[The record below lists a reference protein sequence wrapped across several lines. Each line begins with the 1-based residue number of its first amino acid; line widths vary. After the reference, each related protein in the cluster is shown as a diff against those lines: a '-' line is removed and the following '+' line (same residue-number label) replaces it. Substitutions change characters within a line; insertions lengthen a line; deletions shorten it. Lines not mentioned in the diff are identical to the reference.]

1 LIESADRKS
10 PLRCP
15 YFFNIINLGLAID
28 TTFDEQ
34 IYTKERCDAD
44 PFAAMGAILV
54 LMRGHNESK
63 TKSKRSKDA
72 RNADRRN
79 AREHK
84 IPVNSRS
91 PAWLTVVGL
100 RGEKRE
106 FVKRDDLVEI
116 IVRVFHAYDGGLGCI
131 SVAKL
136 LNRNNIKSFGGK
148 TWNAGTV
155 QRLLRNEAV
164 IGVYQPQVYI
174 RKHKRVPDG
183 QGKIEGYYPEIIG
196 PALFY
201 RVQRKLDANK
211 NYGKDRRT
219 TAVGRN

>member
-1 LIESADRKS
+1 LNSSGSTPQSSFSNASVCS
-10 PLRCP
+10 PRSGGRLTS
-15 YFFNIINLGLAID
+15 AID

-116 IVRVFHAYDGGLGCI
+116 IVRVFQ
-131 SVAKL
+131 
-136 LNRNNIKSFGGK
+136 NE
-148 TWNAGTV
+148 GT
-155 QRLLRNEAV
+155 
-164 IGVYQPQVYI
+164 QV
-174 RKHKRVPDG
+174 
-183 QGKIEGYYPEIIG
+183 
-196 PALFY
+196 
-201 RVQRKLDANK
+201 
-211 NYGKDRRT
+211 DRRC
-219 TAVGRN
+219 AVFPA

>member
-1 LIESADRKS
+1 MIESADRKS

-15 YFFNIINLGLAID
+15 YFFNIINLGLAI
-28 TTFDEQ
+28 DEQ

-148 TWNAGTV
+148 T
-155 QRLLRNEAV
+155 
-164 IGVYQPQVYI
+164 
-174 RKHKRVPDG
+174 
-183 QGKIEGYYPEIIG
+183 
-196 PALFY
+196 
-201 RVQRKLDANK
+201 
-211 NYGKDRRT
+211 
-219 TAVGRN
+219 